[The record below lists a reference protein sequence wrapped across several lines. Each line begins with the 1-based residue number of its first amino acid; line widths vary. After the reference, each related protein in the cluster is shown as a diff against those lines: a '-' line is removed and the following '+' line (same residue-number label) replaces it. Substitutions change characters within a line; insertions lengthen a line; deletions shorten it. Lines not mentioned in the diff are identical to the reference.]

1 MYNRTIVAPM
11 VLWSIIILWIFGT
24 VMFTVGSCNVDINF
38 PLREREDIV
47 MTISMTILWA
57 GDIIMALGLINMIK
71 RSEDSHR

>member
-47 MTISMTILWA
+47 ITISMTILWA

-71 RSEDSHR
+71 RVRGFS